1 MDIAQNGGGT
11 TDESQVAAQGGDHS
25 EGTTAPEAVVKQDG
39 ETVEGKGKSL
49 DEIESYRKMQRELN
63 LRNDAERKA
72 REDAEY
78 WRKQWEGKASEQEI
92 ILQTEREEKER
103 FRRENEEFRQ
113 QKAMEEARKTF
124 DKLTSEE
131 FPEFRGID
139 LGLTG
144 DEETLR
150 LQLSEL
156 KEKLAEPMKK
166 NIMSTPTPEGPT
178 PSSPAAGSQG
188 SEENMSVYRSLDSRE
203 KKKEYIRRLLGNKS
217 LRDVR

>member
-11 TDESQVAAQGGDHS
+11 TDESQVVPQGGDHS
-25 EGTTAPEAVVKQDG
+25 EGSAAPEAVKQDG

-49 DEIESYRKMQRELN
+49 EEVESYRKMQRELN
-63 LRNDAERKA
+63 LRSDAERKA

-92 ILQTEREEKER
+92 ILQQEREEKER
-103 FRRENEEFRQ
+103 FRKENEEFRQ
-113 QKAMEEARKTF
+113 QKAMEESRRTF
-124 DKLTSEE
+124 DKLTSDE

-144 DEETLR
+144 DEETIR

-166 NIMSTPTPEGPT
+166 NIMSAPTPEGPT

-203 KKKEYIRRLLGNKS
+203 KKKEYIRRLLGGKS